1 MTSTPNMAG
10 FHEDPTQYG
19 IEDFVLLE
27 TIDKDNFL
35 ANLRKR

>member
-1 MTSTPNMAG
+1 MAG
-10 FHEDPTQYG
+10 FHEDPNVYG

-27 TIDKDNFL
+27 TIDKDSFV